1 MGKGQPEEIAVLE
14 RMDGG
19 RGGDRPE
26 EKGRKEAG
34 ENARIGVPQGQRGDS
49 IS

>member
-1 MGKGQPEEIAVLE
+1 
-14 RMDGG
+14 MDGRG
-19 RGGDRPE
+19 GGDRPE
-26 EKGRKEAG
+26 EKGRREAE